1 MNAVSAKVAVITGAG
16 SGIGRA
22 VSLALA
28 ADGFQVAL
36 VGRRP
41 EPLALLA
48 DEIAQLGGR
57 ASAMTAD
64 VSDERSVRQL
74 FDRVHD
80 QSGRI
85 DLLFN
90 NAGTNTRVAPLEDL
104 TRQEWQAVI
113 DVNLTGAFLCTQQA
127 FRLMKSQHPRG
138 GRIINN
144 GSVSAITPRP
154 NFAPY
159 TASKHAITGL
169 TKASALEGRGYDIA
183 CGQIDIGNVDTAI
196 GAHIAHGTLQA
207 DGSMASEPTMNMQH
221 VVDAVRYMAA
231 LPLHANV
238 LSLTV
243 MATRMPLVGRG

>member
-1 MNAVSAKVAVITGAG
+1 MNAVSARVAVVTGAG

-28 ADGFQVAL
+28 ADGFDVALLGRRREPLAQVAGEITQLGRKAL
-36 VGRRP
+36 VGP
-41 EPLALLA
+41 A
-48 DEIAQLGGR
+48 DIAH
-57 ASAMTAD
+57 AP
-64 VSDERSVRQL
+64 SVREV
-74 FDRVHD
+74 FDRV
-80 QSGRI
+80 QAEFGRL

-90 NAGTNTRVAPLEDL
+90 NAGGNTRVAPLEDL
-104 TRQEWQAVI
+104 TLAEWQSVI

-127 FRLMKSQHPRG
+127 VRLMKCQSPRG

-159 TASKHAITGL
+159 TASKHAISGL
-169 TKASALEGRGYDIA
+169 TKATALEGRGHDIA
-183 CGQIDIGNVDTAI
+183 CGQIDIGNVATAI
-196 GAHIAHGTLQA
+196 GAHISQGTLQA
-207 DGSMASEPTMNMQH
+207 DGSMAAEPTMNIQH
-221 VVDAVRYMAA
+221 VVDAVRYMAS
-231 LPLHANV
+231 LPLDANV